1 MKERAYA
8 KINLCLDVVKG
19 RKDGYH
25 ALRMI
30 MVPIDFYDVL
40 EMNRADAT
48 SLRLNRSYLPVDEKN
63 TVIKAIAVLRSR
75 YHFDS
80 QYACVL
86 EKHIP
91 TQAGLA
97 GGSADAAAAI
107 RMLNRMEHLHMTRN
121 DMVKAA
127 RSVGS
132 DVPFCVLNQPAL
144 VEGTGEVIEP
154 FVCHPDFHVLLVKPK
169 RGVSTALAFQKF
181 DELETPVHPD
191 VDGMRQALIEGD
203 YAGVVRRL
211 ANSLEDVS
219 MDLVPEIKKVKQE
232 LTDFGFDGVL
242 MSGSGSTVFGITQSR
257 RLLNDACDT
266 MRQRGYFTRMTRILA
281 RSAV

>member
-25 ALRMI
+25 DLRMI

-40 EMNRADAT
+40 EMTRADAT

-63 TVIKAIAVLRSR
+63 TVIKAISVLRDM

-80 QYACVL
+80 EYACVL

-127 RSVGS
+127 RTVGS

-154 FVCHPDFHVLLVKPK
+154 FVCHPDFHVLLVKPR

>member
-25 ALRMI
+25 DLRMI

-63 TVIKAIAVLRSR
+63 TVIKAISVLRDM

-80 QYACVL
+80 EYACVL

>member
-25 ALRMI
+25 DLRMI

-40 EMNRADAT
+40 EMTRAEET

-63 TVIKAIAVLRSR
+63 TVIKAISVLRDM

-80 QYACVL
+80 EYACVL

-107 RMLNRMEHLHMTRN
+107 GMLNRMEHLHMTRN

>member
-25 ALRMI
+25 DLR

-40 EMNRADAT
+40 EMTRAEET

-63 TVIKAIAVLRSR
+63 TVIKAISVLRDM

-80 QYACVL
+80 EYACVL

>member
-25 ALRMI
+25 DLRMI

-40 EMNRADAT
+40 EMTRAEET

-63 TVIKAIAVLRSR
+63 TVIKAISVLRDM

-107 RMLNRMEHLHMTRN
+107 RMLNRMEHLHMTRD

-181 DELETPVHPD
+181 DGLVTPRHPD
-191 VDGMRQALIEGD
+191 VDGMRQALINND
-203 YAGVVRRL
+203 YAGILRCL
-211 ANSLEDVS
+211 GNSLEDVS
-219 MDLVPEIKKVKQE
+219 MDLVPEIRAVSEQLKG
-232 LTDFGFDGVL
+232 LGFDGVL

>member
-25 ALRMI
+25 DLRMI

-63 TVIKAIAVLRSR
+63 TVIKAIIVLRDM

>member
-1 MKERAYA
+1 
-8 KINLCLDVVKG
+8 
-19 RKDGYH
+19 
-25 ALRMI
+25 

-40 EMNRADAT
+40 EMTRAEET

-63 TVIKAIAVLRSR
+63 TVIKAISVLRDM

-107 RMLNRMEHLHMTRN
+107 RMLNRMEHLHMTRD

-211 ANSLEDVS
+211 GNSLEDVS
-219 MDLVPEIKKVKQE
+219 MDLVPEIKKVKQK

>member
-1 MKERAYA
+1 
-8 KINLCLDVVKG
+8 
-19 RKDGYH
+19 
-25 ALRMI
+25 

-40 EMNRADAT
+40 EMTRAEET
-48 SLRLNRSYLPVDEKN
+48 CLRLNRSYLPVDEKN
-63 TVIKAIAVLRSR
+63 TVIKAISVLRDM

-80 QYACVL
+80 EYACVL